1 MKTKLLSFIALFST
15 LLAFTSCLKGNDDEG
30 TTYDDSAITAFSLG
44 TLKYTKH
51 AKTKAGADTIIH
63 TTLNA
68 SSYKFYIDQMNREI
82 YNVDSLPY
90 GVDVRKA
97 LCTIAAKNGGSVV
110 LKSMTSDSLKFYV
123 TTDSLDFSKPR
134 TLIVYSQSGKYNRS
148 YTVKVNVHK
157 TQVGR
162 FVWQSTT
169 GQDSR
174 LGTLSAMKAV
184 AMNGKV
190 YVMGTENGTTKLYV
204 TSSNQIQSW
213 QQLSPDKTL
222 DAQASS
228 NLIAFDGFLYTCSGG
243 QILRSQD
250 GQSWE
255 TRGHVA
261 LKQLIGGVNGV
272 LYGVGNSGMMKS
284 EDGGTSWSI
293 DTTNGDLS
301 ELPSQNIHLFS
312 FASKVNAGVYN
323 LVMVGNAPT
332 TNDVLGAK
340 VWGKQIDPNQP
351 AQPWRFYG
359 LDEPAYVAPGLTH
372 LQIVSVGDDLIALGG
387 KGLGNYQAKAFES
400 FFVSEGQGLGWKKD
414 DRITLPEG
422 FESSETSFAMVVDEH
437 QDLWLIA
444 GGSGKIWKGNLA
456 GLILK
461 K

>member
-1 MKTKLLSFIALFST
+1 MKTKLLSFTALFSA

-190 YVMGTENGTTKLYV
+190 YVMGTENGTTKLYA

-213 QQLSPDKTL
+213 QQIGR
-222 DAQASS
+222 A
-228 NLIAFDGFLYTCSGG
+228 
-243 QILRSQD
+243 
-250 GQSWE
+250 
-255 TRGHVA
+255 HV
-261 LKQLIGGVNGV
+261 
-272 LYGVGNSGMMKS
+272 
-284 EDGGTSWSI
+284 
-293 DTTNGDLS
+293 
-301 ELPSQNIHLFS
+301 
-312 FASKVNAGVYN
+312 
-323 LVMVGNAPT
+323 
-332 TNDVLGAK
+332 
-340 VWGKQIDPNQP
+340 
-351 AQPWRFYG
+351 
-359 LDEPAYVAPGLTH
+359 
-372 LQIVSVGDDLIALGG
+372 
-387 KGLGNYQAKAFES
+387 
-400 FFVSEGQGLGWKKD
+400 
-414 DRITLPEG
+414 
-422 FESSETSFAMVVDEH
+422 
-437 QDLWLIA
+437 
-444 GGSGKIWKGNLA
+444 
-456 GLILK
+456 
-461 K
+461 

>member
-1 MKTKLLSFIALFST
+1 MKTKLLSFTALFSA

-174 LGTLSAMKAV
+174 LGALSAMKAV

-255 TRGHVA
+255 TRGYVT
-261 LKQLIGGVNGV
+261 LKQLVGGVNGV

-284 EDGGTSWSI
+284 ED
-293 DTTNGDLS
+293 
-301 ELPSQNIHLFS
+301 
-312 FASKVNAGVYN
+312 V
-323 LVMVGNAPT
+323 
-332 TNDVLGAK
+332 
-340 VWGKQIDPNQP
+340 
-351 AQPWRFYG
+351 
-359 LDEPAYVAPGLTH
+359 
-372 LQIVSVGDDLIALGG
+372 
-387 KGLGNYQAKAFES
+387 
-400 FFVSEGQGLGWKKD
+400 
-414 DRITLPEG
+414 
-422 FESSETSFAMVVDEH
+422 
-437 QDLWLIA
+437 
-444 GGSGKIWKGNLA
+444 
-456 GLILK
+456 
-461 K
+461 